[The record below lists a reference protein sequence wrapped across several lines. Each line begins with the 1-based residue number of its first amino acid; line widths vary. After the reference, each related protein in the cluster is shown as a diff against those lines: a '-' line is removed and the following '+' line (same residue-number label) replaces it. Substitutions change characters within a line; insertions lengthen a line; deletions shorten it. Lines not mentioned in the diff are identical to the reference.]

1 MAIPSGMVPR
11 TPAQCQRCSYR
22 TAIPDMVRTTL
33 LFGLSLLYNNA
44 ILGRSKSKP
53 HRDMESEA
61 KAAHK
66 QARMEQA
73 DTFRGVHLD
82 PNAHHWNEMEE
93 DDDHFLDGVIEFGD
107 GRQYKA
113 DTTEGPMPSA
123 CPPEVNTREPTTS
136 SEEHPEAVRKED
148 RFADNF
154 DRSWPRTKDVSTLTS
169 DFAHLPAS
177 RAPHNISPS
186 TSQSAHSPV
195 EASRVLFN
203 ERSNRLEPYNNSR
216 ELGRSTQRSDS
227 GFVRSPASATFNV
240 SSNNIQLLRKLAPGE
255 GSYRVWGY
263 NDTNEKQREH
273 EIPRR
278 EMTPWPMLIKYGA
291 STCSISCYKPC
302 FTDNGRQLPPHL
314 LNGPPIT
321 PSFERRQSSRD
332 SRYSARPLSSAGH
345 SSVRHRSQSP
355 VLSHVHAAVSSPIT
369 VSTESPVSTPQV
381 SAAALE
387 DIQKDLMQSAAA
399 RAKQRRQ
406 QEEGERE
413 KEKERARRKA
423 AEIEA
428 GLVEEK
434 EKAEQ
439 EKVKVEASSQHWWN
453 LSSTK
458 EAKVSAIIE
467 EAVSSV
473 QTKPASIPGVNGV
486 SFEKSPLRRLSTTR
500 MPPQDASRPPF
511 ARKSSSF
518 ALPTPATPFATAES
532 WRSKPSAVAP
542 PPSPNHHQQL
552 QRNPMLCR
560 LPRLRLLLWTM

>member
-1 MAIPSGMVPR
+1 MAINHPEWYQGLQPSVSGAATEQPFL
-11 TPAQCQRCSYR
+11 TC
-22 TAIPDMVRTTL
+22 
-33 LFGLSLLYNNA
+33 
-44 ILGRSKSKP
+44 KSKP

-93 DDDHFLDGVIEFGD
+93 DDDHFLDGIIEFGD

-154 DRSWPRTKDVSTLTS
+154 DRSWPCTKDVSTLTS
-169 DFAHLPAS
+169 DFAHLPS
-177 RAPHNISPS
+177 
-186 TSQSAHSPV
+186 
-195 EASRVLFN
+195 
-203 ERSNRLEPYNNSR
+203 LEHR
-216 ELGRSTQRSDS
+216 TI
-227 GFVRSPASATFNV
+227 F
-240 SSNNIQLLRKLAPGE
+240 LLRPLSLPILRWKRRGYSLTNGQTDWSLTITPGSWV
-255 GSYRVWGY
+255 GLPNVQIRDS
-263 NDTNEKQREH
+263 
-273 EIPRR
+273 
-278 EMTPWPMLIKYGA
+278 
-291 STCSISCYKPC
+291 
-302 FTDNGRQLPPHL
+302 QLPPHL

-381 SAAALE
+381 SAAVLE
-387 DIQKDLMQSAAA
+387 DIKKDLMQSAAA

-500 MPPQDASRPPF
+500 MPPQDASCPPF

-518 ALPTPATPFATAES
+518 ALPTPATPFGTAES

-552 QRNPMLCR
+552 QRNPMLCHLKVVDYSDLAEFMGVPEKIEEEQSKDLQVTHSETVSPSKSR
-560 LPRLRLLLWTM
+560 RPVGSDFFDEESPSFIVSSTSTVRSDAGAWETNNEVPAVISVVDEKCSK

>member
-1 MAIPSGMVPR
+1 
-11 TPAQCQRCSYR
+11 
-22 TAIPDMVRTTL
+22 
-33 LFGLSLLYNNA
+33 
-44 ILGRSKSKP
+44 
-53 HRDMESEA
+53 MESEA

-240 SSNNIQLLRKLAPGE
+240 S
-255 GSYRVWGY
+255 
-263 NDTNEKQREH
+263 
-273 EIPRR
+273 
-278 EMTPWPMLIKYGA
+278 
-291 STCSISCYKPC
+291 
-302 FTDNGRQLPPHL
+302 
-314 LNGPPIT
+314 
-321 PSFERRQSSRD
+321 
-332 SRYSARPLSSAGH
+332 
-345 SSVRHRSQSP
+345 
-355 VLSHVHAAVSSPIT
+355 
-369 VSTESPVSTPQV
+369 
-381 SAAALE
+381 AAALE

-473 QTKPASIPGVNGV
+473 QTKPASIP
-486 SFEKSPLRRLSTTR
+486 EKSHA
-500 MPPQDASRPPF
+500 M
-511 ARKSSSF
+511 SF
-518 ALPTPATPFATAES
+518 AT
-532 WRSKPSAVAP
+532 P
-542 PPSPNHHQQL
+542 PPSALDHVESLTDLKVVDYSDLAEFMGVPEKIEEEQSKDL
-552 QRNPMLCR
+552 QVTHSETVSPSKSRRPVGSDFFDEESPSFIVSSTSTGRSDAGAWETNNEVPAVISVVDEKCSK
-560 LPRLRLLLWTM
+560 